1 MDLFLSFEGRIAR
14 GRWWLGVIVLIVA
27 IIVVNAVIAA
37 LFGGGFIGSVLALL
51 VTLGAFY
58 PVLALATKRLADRGK
73 PPMPRLAIF
82 YGPSVLALIMSTFN
96 IGYRPMSAPH
106 MQDMPM
112 GMGNGADVMVPGAFA
127 GLVALIS
134 LIVGI
139 WALIE
144 LGFLRGDPE
153 DNAYGP
159 APQ

>member
-1 MDLFLSFEGRIAR
+1 
-14 GRWWLGVIVLIVA
+14 
-27 IIVVNAVIAA
+27 
-37 LFGGGFIGSVLALL
+37 
-51 VTLGAFY
+51 
-58 PVLALATKRLADRGK
+58 
-73 PPMPRLAIF
+73 
-82 YGPSVLALIMSTFN
+82 
-96 IGYRPMSAPH
+96 
-106 MQDMPM
+106 MQM
-112 GMGNGADVMVPGAFA
+112 GHGADVMVPGAFA

>member
-14 GRWWLGVIVLIVA
+14 GRWWLGVIAVLVAMIVL
-27 IIVVNAVIAA
+27 NAVIAV

-51 VTLGAFY
+51 VTLAAFY

-73 PPMPRLAIF
+73 PPMPRLALF
-82 YGPSVLALIMSTFN
+82 YGPSLLMVVMSSFN
-96 IGYRPMSAPH
+96 IGYRPMSAPQ

-112 GMGNGADVMVPGAFA
+112 GMGGGADVMVPGAFA

-134 LIVGI
+134 LIAGI
-139 WALIE
+139 WALVE
-144 LGFLRGDPE
+144 LGFLSGDPE

>member
-14 GRWWLGVIVLIVA
+14 GRWWLGVIVVLVAMIVLN
-27 IIVVNAVIAA
+27 VVIAA

-73 PPMPRLAIF
+73 PPMPRLALF
-82 YGPSVLALIMSTFN
+82 YGPALLMTVMSSFN
-96 IGYRPMSAPH
+96 IGYRPMSTPH
-106 MQDMPM
+106 MEGMPM
-112 GMGNGADVMVPGAFA
+112 GQGGAAEVMVPGAFA
-127 GLVALIS
+127 GLVALVS
-134 LIVGI
+134 LIAGI
-139 WALIE
+139 WALVE
-144 LGFLRGDPE
+144 LGILRGDAD